1 MKKYAFPLMMA
12 SVLFILLSCNK
23 DKESTNLNYQLQTSN
38 RSVAVNRVAGGS
50 MNWTSGSAFVDK
62 IEFEAEKNDDVEI
75 RFESDANRRI
85 DLFAPVANLGNIT
98 LPDGKYDEIELEI
111 DLMSTGT
118 DTSFVLRGAY
128 TNSTGQTTPV
138 LFFISD
144 VVEFETEADNVTIN
158 GGNQF
163 TALTTLD
170 LSLLT
175 SGISES
181 QLNAATRTNGVIVI
195 SKNSNSG
202 LYNSIISVINS
213 IDEVELDD

>member
-1 MKKYAFPLMMA
+1 MKNSFPGFLLA
-12 SVLFILLSCNK
+12 AVSFSLFSCTK
-23 DKESTNLNYQLQTSN
+23 DKESTNLNYQVQTTN
-38 RSVAVNRVAGGS
+38 RSTGVNRIAGGS
-50 MNWTSGSAFVDK
+50 INWTSGSAYVDK

-75 RFESDANRRI
+75 KFESDANRRI
-85 DLFAPVANLGNIT
+85 DLFAAVANLGNIT
-98 LPDGKYDEIELEI
+98 LPEGKYEEIELEI

-118 DTSFVLRGAY
+118 DTAFLLRGIF
-128 TNSTGQTTPV
+128 TNSTNQTTPV
-138 LFFISD
+138 LFYISD
-144 VVEFETEADNVTIN
+144 VVEFETEAENVTIN

-175 SGISES
+175 AVISES

-202 LYNSIISVINS
+202 LYSTILSVINS